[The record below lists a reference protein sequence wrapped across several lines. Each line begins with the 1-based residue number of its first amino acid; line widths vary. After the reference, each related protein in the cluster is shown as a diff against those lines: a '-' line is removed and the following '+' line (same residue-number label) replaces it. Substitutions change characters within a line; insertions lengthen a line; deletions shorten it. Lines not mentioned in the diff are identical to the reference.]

1 MEKIEEIYT
10 MLSKAMP
17 LLQEFAEW
25 KTQEAEREKLAEQ
38 ERTESQKEFE
48 KWLAQRQAE
57 QAQESAD
64 AAELKRHFYGGSEWE
79 KERLIPKRF

>member
-1 MEKIEEIYT
+1 MEKLDEIYT

-17 LLQEFAEW
+17 LLEQFAEW
-25 KTQEAEREKLAEQ
+25 KTQEAEREKQAQQ
-38 ERTESQKEFE
+38 ERTESEKEFE
-48 KWLAQRQAE
+48 KWLAQRQAQ

-64 AAELKRHFYGGSEWE
+64 SAELKRHFYGGSEWE

>member
-1 MEKIEEIYT
+1 MEKIDEVLELLRKAVP
-10 MLSKAMP
+10 MLT
-17 LLQEFAEW
+17 EFSEW
-25 KTQEAEREKLAEQ
+25 KKNQELEERAYQQEQ
-38 ERTESQKEFE
+38 TDSQKEFE
-48 KWLAQRQAE
+48 KWLSQRQAE

>member
-1 MEKIEEIYT
+1 MEKIDEIYT

-25 KTQEAEREKLAEQ
+25 KTQEAEREKQAEQ

-57 QAQESAD
+57 QAQESVDAD
-64 AAELKRHFYGGSEWE
+64 ELKRHFFGGSEWE
-79 KERLIPKRF
+79 KERLTPKRF

>member
-1 MEKIEEIYT
+1 MEKIDEIYT

-17 LLQEFAEW
+17 LLEQFADW
-25 KTQEAEREKLAEQ
+25 KTQEAEREKQAEQ

-48 KWLAQRQAE
+48 KWLAQRQAQ

-64 AAELKRHFYGGSEWE
+64 AAELQKHFFGCSEWE
-79 KERLIPKRF
+79 KERLISKRF